1 MKNLIA
7 KNTLVL
13 AVAGMM
19 LGTAHA
25 STEQEVQQLRSEVN
39 ALKALL
45 EQNLQAQR
53 VAPAAA
59 PAKKSVSF
67 GSKSGADVA
76 FYGFVRGDA
85 VYGLQGNTN
94 SVFNDIAS
102 ATNANDI
109 KLNTTVAT
117 TRLGFDF
124 KAPVEGHK
132 VGGKVET
139 DFVGNGYNGTALRIR
154 HAYLTYDNWLIGQTW
169 STFNDLNLLADIND
183 FNLMAGQAAARL
195 PMVRYEK
202 QANRN
207 TTYAV
212 ALERTSSDE
221 KAPTLVGRVQ
231 QKFAA
236 DKAYISARGF
246 IGQSSQANVTTTT
259 PDTYEI
265 VKNSQGID
273 EVKVTKGATI
283 ATPVSDKELAWGV
296 GIGGAYQLSEAS
308 KVMVDYNHVKGNKQY
323 VTGANAAHTVVGDQI
338 AQNEFDSVV
347 VGTAYQVT
355 PKTVV
360 NAGVSYVQA
369 KDDNA
374 FAKANPNANEKL
386 KQTFVNVNYN
396 PVKPVTVGVEYVYG
410 ERETFKGDKGTDE
423 RVGFMAKYA
432 F

>member
-59 PAKKSVSF
+59 PAKKGVSF

-94 SVFNDIAS
+94 SVFNDIAG

-236 DKAYISARGF
+236 DKAYVSARGF
-246 IGQSSQANVTTTT
+246 VGQSSDA
-259 PDTYEI
+259 
-265 VKNSQGID
+265 S
-273 EVKVTKGATI
+273 
-283 ATPVSDKELAWGV
+283 VSDKELAWGV

-323 VTGANAAHTVVGDQI
+323 VTGANTAHTVVGDQI

-347 VGTAYQVT
+347 VGTVYQVT

-374 FAKANPNANEKL
+374 FAKANQDANEKL

-410 ERETFKGDKGTDE
+410 ERETFKGAKGTDE